1 MSLVSL
7 SFRKPDIAK
16 KKSAV
21 RDVSGSIS
29 DPVGILAVSGVSY
42 KPSQAGICFTRWDL
56 SDRMETHWLIILL
69 SLSHSG
75 TVSTED
81 YFQQPD
87 QISSKQGLI
96 SQPVFVSPDSF
107 ASSPRLIEWFV
118 LLGGLVLYANMMA
131 GNKQNLANLTQQMES
146 LSAELNQTRE
156 GIFGKLEVEMF
167 G

>member
-1 MSLVSL
+1 
-7 SFRKPDIAK
+7 
-16 KKSAV
+16 
-21 RDVSGSIS
+21 
-29 DPVGILAVSGVSY
+29 
-42 KPSQAGICFTRWDL
+42 
-56 SDRMETHWLIILL
+56 METHWLLILLL

-81 YFQQPD
+81 FFQQPD